1 MNADTITPNRIE
13 ALAELLK
20 LAYRRMIL
28 IRLEVLDSDATPD
41 EAAAEINEI
50 IANIN
55 AANQ

>member
-1 MNADTITPNRIE
+1 MTADTITTSRILDLHTMLE
-13 ALAELLK
+13 AATIRVGALA
-20 LAYRRMIL
+20 
-28 IRLEVLDSDATPD
+28 LESAEGYVTTK

>member
-1 MNADTITPNRIE
+1 MKSDTITIERIE
-13 ALAELLK
+13 TLATIT
-20 LAYRRMIL
+20 RMVWERIAA
-28 IRLEVLDSDATPD
+28 IRQEVIDGDTTPG

>member
-1 MNADTITPNRIE
+1 MTDIVE
-13 ALAELLK
+13 
-20 LAYRRMIL
+20 
-28 IRLEVLDSDATPD
+28 RLENSGPTPSIFAVR